1 MKESGAEKAVESL
14 GSTRLMPILFIGHG
28 NPMNAI
34 EDNAYAREWVA
45 LGGALP
51 KPKAILCIS
60 AHWETWG
67 TAVTAMRQPRT
78 IHDFGG
84 FPEELYAV
92 QYPAVGDTQL
102 AERIKKLVRSREI
115 SLNQDWGLD
124 HGCWSV
130 LKRMYPQADVPV
142 VQFSLDYTQPA
153 HEHYNLGGELSDLRK
168 EGVLI
173 LGSGNIVHNLRE
185 IVLVNGDFNKPF
197 GFEWAVDAGNTLKR
211 LILENRHAELAAY
224 PALSDEVRMAIPSP
238 EHFLPLLYVLAAKQP
253 DDRIAL
259 FNDEMLAGSLSMT
272 SLLIGGA

>member
-1 MKESGAEKAVESL
+1 MESGLLKAVEDL
-14 GSTRLMPILFIGHG
+14 GAFQQMPILFIGHG

-34 EDNAYAREWVA
+34 EENGYSRNWAAM
-45 LGGALP
+45 GQILP
-51 KPKAILCIS
+51 RPKAILCVS

-67 TAVTAMRQPRT
+67 TAVTAVRRPRT

-92 QYPAVGDTQL
+92 QYPAAGDMQL
-102 AERIKKLVRSREI
+102 AGRIKKLVRSREI

-124 HGCWSV
+124 HGCWCV
-130 LKRMYPQADVPV
+130 LKRMYPEADIPV

-153 HEHYNLGGELSDLRK
+153 QEHYNLGRELSDLRR

-197 GFEWAVDAGNTLKR
+197 GFDWAVQAGNLLKK
-211 LILENRHAELAAY
+211 LILENRHAELTAY
-224 PALSDEVRMAIPSP
+224 SALSDEVRMAIPSP

-253 DDRIAL
+253 DDRVAL
-259 FNDEMLAGSLSMT
+259 FNDDILAGSRSMT
-272 SLLIGGA
+272 SLLVGGA

>member
-1 MKESGAEKAVESL
+1 MESGLLKAVEDL
-14 GSTRLMPILFIGHG
+14 GAFRQMPILFIGHG

-34 EDNAYAREWVA
+34 EENGYSRNWAAM
-45 LGGALP
+45 GQILP
-51 KPKAILCIS
+51 RPKAILCVS

-67 TAVTAMRQPRT
+67 TAVTAVRRPRT

-92 QYPAVGDTQL
+92 QYPAAGDMQL
-102 AERIKKLVRSREI
+102 AGRIKKLVRSREI

-124 HGCWSV
+124 HGCWCV
-130 LKRMYPQADVPV
+130 LKRMYPEADIPV

-153 HEHYNLGGELSDLRK
+153 QEHYNLGRELSDLRR

-197 GFEWAVDAGNTLKR
+197 GFDWAVQAGNLLKK
-211 LILENRHAELAAY
+211 LILENRHAELTAY
-224 PALSDEVRMAIPSP
+224 SALSDEVRMAIPSP

-253 DDRIAL
+253 DDRVAL
-259 FNDEMLAGSLSMT
+259 FNDDILAGSLSMT
-272 SLLIGGA
+272 SLLVGGA

>member
-1 MKESGAEKAVESL
+1 MESGLLKAVEDL
-14 GSTRLMPILFIGHG
+14 GAFQQMPILFIGHG

-34 EDNAYAREWVA
+34 EENGYSRNWAAM
-45 LGGALP
+45 GQILP
-51 KPKAILCIS
+51 RPKAILCVS

-67 TAVTAMRQPRT
+67 TAVTAVRRPRT

-92 QYPAVGDTQL
+92 QYPAAGDMQL
-102 AERIKKLVRSREI
+102 AGRIKKLVRSREI

-124 HGCWSV
+124 HGCWCV
-130 LKRMYPQADVPV
+130 LKRMYPEADIPV

-153 HEHYNLGGELSDLRK
+153 QEHYNLGRELSDLRR

-197 GFEWAVDAGNTLKR
+197 GFDWAVQAGNLLKK
-211 LILENRHAELAAY
+211 LILENRHAELTAY
-224 PALSDEVRMAIPSP
+224 SALSDEVRMAIPSP

-253 DDRIAL
+253 DDRVAL
-259 FNDEMLAGSLSMT
+259 FNDDILAGSLSMT
-272 SLLIGGA
+272 SLLVGGA

>member
-1 MKESGAEKAVESL
+1 MESGLLKAVEDL
-14 GSTRLMPILFIGHG
+14 GAFQQMPILFIGHG

-34 EDNAYAREWVA
+34 EENGYSRNWAAM
-45 LGGALP
+45 GQILP
-51 KPKAILCIS
+51 RPKAILCVS

-67 TAVTAMRQPRT
+67 TAVTAVRRPRT

-92 QYPAVGDTQL
+92 QYPAAGDMHL
-102 AERIKKLVRSREI
+102 AGRIKKLVRSREI

-124 HGCWSV
+124 HGCWCV
-130 LKRMYPQADVPV
+130 LKRMYPEADIPV

-153 HEHYNLGGELSDLRK
+153 QEHYNLGRELSDLRR

-197 GFEWAVDAGNTLKR
+197 GFDWAVQAGNLLKK
-211 LILENRHAELAAY
+211 LILENRHAELTAY
-224 PALSDEVRMAIPSP
+224 SALSDEVRMAIPSP

-253 DDRIAL
+253 DDRVAL
-259 FNDEMLAGSLSMT
+259 FNDDILAGSLSMT
-272 SLLIGGA
+272 SLLVGGA

>member
-1 MKESGAEKAVESL
+1 MESGLLKAVEDL
-14 GSTRLMPILFIGHG
+14 GAFQQMPILFIGHG

-34 EDNAYAREWVA
+34 EENGYSLNWAA
-45 LGGALP
+45 LGQILP
-51 KPKAILCIS
+51 RPKAILCVS

-67 TAVTAMRQPRT
+67 TAVTAVRRPCT

-92 QYPAVGDTQL
+92 QYPAAGDIQL
-102 AERIKKLVRSREI
+102 AGRIKKLVRSREI

-124 HGCWSV
+124 HGCWCV
-130 LKRMYPQADVPV
+130 LKRMYPEADIPV

-153 HEHYNLGGELSDLRK
+153 QEHYNLGRELSDLRR

-197 GFEWAVDAGNTLKR
+197 GFDWAVQAGNLLKK
-211 LILENRHAELAAY
+211 LILENRHAELTAY
-224 PALSDEVRMAIPSP
+224 AALSDEVRMAIPSP

-253 DDRIAL
+253 DDRVAL
-259 FNDEMLAGSLSMT
+259 FNDDILAGSLSMT
-272 SLLIGGA
+272 SLLVGGA

>member
-1 MKESGAEKAVESL
+1 MKVVESL
-14 GSTRLMPILFIGHG
+14 GDSMLMPILFIGHG

-34 EDNAYAREWVA
+34 EENNFSRNWAA
-45 LGGALP
+45 LGQVLP
-51 KPKAILCIS
+51 RPKAILCIS

-67 TAVTAMRQPRT
+67 TAVTAARRPRT

-84 FPEELYAV
+84 FTEELYAV
-92 QYPAVGDTQL
+92 QYPAAGDAQL
-102 AERIKKLVRSREI
+102 AASIKKLVRSREI

-130 LKRMYPQADVPV
+130 LKRMYPEADVPV

-153 HEHYNLGGELSDLRK
+153 QEHYNLGRELSDLRK

-185 IVLVNGDFNKPF
+185 IVLVNGDFNKSF
-197 GFEWAVDAGNTLKR
+197 GFDWAVHADNSLKK
-211 LILENRHAELAAY
+211 LILEDRHAELTAY
-224 PALSDEVRMAIPSP
+224 PVLSEEVRMAIPSP

-259 FNDEMLAGSLSMT
+259 FNDDILAGSLSMT
-272 SLLIGGA
+272 SLLVGGA

>member
-1 MKESGAEKAVESL
+1 MESGVLKAIENL
-14 GSTRLMPILFIGHG
+14 GTFKQMPILFIGHG

-34 EDNAYAREWVA
+34 EENNFSRNWAA
-45 LGGALP
+45 LGQILP
-51 KPKAILCIS
+51 RPKAILCIS

-67 TAVTAMRQPRT
+67 TAVTAARRPST

-84 FPEELYAV
+84 FPEELYGV
-92 QYPAVGDTQL
+92 QYPAAGDAQL
-102 AERIKKLVRSREI
+102 AATIKKLVRSREI

-130 LKRMYPQADVPV
+130 LKRMYPEADIPV

-153 HEHYNLGGELSDLRK
+153 QEHYNLGRELSDLRK

-185 IVLVNGDFNKPF
+185 TVLVNGDFNKPF
-197 GFEWAVDAGNTLKR
+197 GFDWAVHAGDSLKK
-211 LILENRHAELAAY
+211 LILEDRHAELTAY
-224 PALSDEVRMAIPSP
+224 PVLSEEVRMAIPSP

-259 FNDEMLAGSLSMT
+259 FNDDILAGSLSMT
-272 SLLIGGA
+272 SLLVGGA

>member
-1 MKESGAEKAVESL
+1 MESGLLKAVEDQ
-14 GSTRLMPILFIGHG
+14 GAFRQMPILFIGHG

-34 EDNAYAREWVA
+34 EENGYSRNWAAM
-45 LGGALP
+45 GQILP
-51 KPKAILCIS
+51 RPKAILCVS

-67 TAVTAMRQPRT
+67 TAVTAVCRPRT

-92 QYPAVGDTQL
+92 QYPAAGDMHL
-102 AERIKKLVRSREI
+102 AGRIKKLVRSREI

-124 HGCWSV
+124 HGCWCV
-130 LKRMYPQADVPV
+130 LKRMYPEADIPV

-153 HEHYNLGGELSDLRK
+153 KEHYNLGRELSDLRR

-197 GFEWAVDAGNTLKR
+197 GFDWAVQAGNLLKK
-211 LILENRHAELAAY
+211 LILENRHAELTAY
-224 PALSDEVRMAIPSP
+224 SALSDEVRMAIPSP

-253 DDRIAL
+253 DDRVAL
-259 FNDEMLAGSLSMT
+259 FNDDILAGSLSMT
-272 SLLIGGA
+272 SLLVGGA